1 MAVHRCP
8 QCSLPYVDAEVEQG
22 VCPSCNAPLG
32 PPPTPPPPDAPTPA
46 QTAAPAPRR
55 AAAFLLGLFVGCLI
69 GLAVLWAALRLGA
82 SLPGVG
88 AEPTAELEAVRGQ
101 KAEADDR
108 ARHSEAGRRAAE
120 SARAEAEKARDT
132 ANAQAAA
139 ARKQREDGERHLRDA
154 LARLAEERGKRQS
167 LEKALAEERRPRP
180 AATRS
185 FVRDWQ
191 LLGPFAS
198 DTGKGHDTVYPPD
211 REPVQ
216 LNKAYDGFGGAVRWR
231 PYHSPEDKI
240 DLAVFFQYWQAGAA
254 YAVTWAWS
262 DEDRPVTLG
271 VGSDDGVRLWVNGEK
286 VHDVQGGRQA
296 RPGQDAVKAHLRKG
310 WNEVRAKVDNI
321 VGTWEL
327 YLEFRTAD
335 GKQPLK
341 VYSTSTPPRA
351 AR

>member
-1 MAVHRCP
+1 
-8 QCSLPYVDAEVEQG
+8 VDAEIEQG

-32 PPPTPPPPDAPTPA
+32 PPPAPPPRDVPTPEP
-46 QTAAPAPRR
+46 TAAPTSRG
-55 AAAFLLGLFVGCLI
+55 AAAFLLGLFVGLPV
-69 GLAVLWAALRLGA
+69 GAGALWAALRLGA

-88 AEPTAELEAVRGQ
+88 AEQTAELEAVRGQ
-101 KAEADDR
+101 KAEAEER
-108 ARHSEAGRRAAE
+108 ARQSESTRAG
-120 SARAEAEKARDT
+120 AEKARDV
-132 ANAQAAA
+132 ANRQAAA
-139 ARKQREDGERHLRDA
+139 ARKQQGDAERRARDA
-154 LARLAEERGKRQS
+154 LARLTEEREKRAS

-198 DTGKGHDTVYPPD
+198 AAGQGHDTAFPPE
-211 REPVQ
+211 REPVR
-216 LNKAYDGFGGAVRWR
+216 LTKAYDGFGGPVRWR

-240 DLAVFFQYWQAGAA
+240 DLAGFFNYWQAGAA

-262 DEDRPVTLG
+262 DEDRAVALG

-296 RPGQDAVKAHLRKG
+296 RPGQDAVKARLRKG

-335 GKQPLK
+335 GGRPLK
-341 VYSTSTPPRA
+341 VFSTGAPPPA